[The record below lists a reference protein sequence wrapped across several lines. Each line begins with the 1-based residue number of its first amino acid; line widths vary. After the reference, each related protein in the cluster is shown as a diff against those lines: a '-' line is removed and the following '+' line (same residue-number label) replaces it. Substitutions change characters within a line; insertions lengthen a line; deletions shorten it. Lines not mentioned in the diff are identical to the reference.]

1 MLVIHYSCVDVL
13 FLSLVW
19 LWLLS
24 SIPGSSVHGIF
35 QARILEWVPIFF
47 SRGSSWPRDQT
58 WVSHIVGRCFTIWAT
73 REVSQLSRSK
83 RDESHIPD
91 IADGMDITGE
101 QRGLSGSW
109 NQSIINSAWEVGI
122 WQNYFPERCGLIW
135 TKAAPSIIPRRK
147 AQVQREVFY
156 LRKKISNHW
165 IHLVLVHLEKLVGWQ
180 LLVAKKSCNMW

>member
-1 MLVIHYSCVDVL
+1 MIIQ
-13 FLSLVW
+13 
-19 LWLLS
+19 LLS
-24 SIPGSSVHGIF
+24 TWRSLWPIGYGVH
-35 QARILEWVPIFF
+35 QAPLSMGF
-47 SRGSSWPRDQT
+47 SRQEYWSGLPRPPPRGSSWPRDQT
-58 WVSHIVGRCFTIWAT
+58 QVSHIVGRCFTVWAI

-83 RDESHIPD
+83 REESHIPD

-101 QRGLSGSW
+101 QRGLCGSW
-109 NQSIINSAWEVGI
+109 NQSIVNSAWEVGI
-122 WQNYFPERCGLIW
+122 RQNYFPERCGLIW
-135 TKAAPSIIPRRK
+135 TKTAPSLIPRRK